1 MNARRDAV
9 RRMEGVEDL
18 TVTIRADVV
27 TAAKDGGLDISA
39 IVEDAMRE
47 ATKEIRRA
55 AWLEENREA
64 LAEQDV

>member
-39 IVEDAMRE
+39 IV
-47 ATKEIRRA
+47 
-55 AWLEENREA
+55 
-64 LAEQDV
+64 